1 MCHLMREPDD
11 RLADA
16 DVLAKQIVS
25 KHLCANTQILFCHKY
40 LNTLAGERGQQKASF
55 EYFAKSRSYLNISG
69 QKHFG
74 IILKFN
80 SQILQSC
87 HSMNIPWNFQTE
99 SIFLPFEVRFR
110 QRGEWRHHLTL
121 LPPTTGG
128 PPVLTSAHILTLLTI
143 KITTSNS
150 LLQHHYNT
158 TTVALN
164 DKISNTVRPV

>member
-99 SIFLPFEVRFR
+99 SIFLPFEGWVR
-110 QRGEWRHHLTL
+110 QRRRVKAPFNSFNTL
-121 LPPTTGG
+121 LPVSNATKNR
-128 PPVLTSAHILTLLTI
+128 LISYFSKNTLLCQLCHLTDNI
-143 KITTSNS
+143 
-150 LLQHHYNT
+150 
-158 TTVALN
+158 
-164 DKISNTVRPV
+164 R

>member
-16 DVLAKQIVS
+16 DVLAEQIVS
-25 KHLCANTQILFCHKY
+25 KHLCANTQIHFCHKY

-110 QRGEWRHHLTL
+110 QRGEWRHHLTP
-121 LPPTTGG
+121 LPPT
-128 PPVLTSAHILTLLTI
+128 SAHQCPHPHPPYNQNHYQQQFAATP
-143 KITTSNS
+143 
-150 LLQHHYNT
+150 LQHNNSR
-158 TTVALN
+158 L
-164 DKISNTVRPV
+164 KW